1 MPAKITRI
9 GLASLFLT
17 ITSACSTAPIKTETV
32 TVHVPTYIKLPAD
45 LTAEVPAPVVDVQDN
60 GDLAE
65 YALKVRA
72 ALDQANRQLEAIRG
86 IEP

>member
-1 MPAKITRI
+1 MPVRTIKT
-9 GLASLFLT
+9 GLLLAFLT
-17 ITSACSTAPIKTETV
+17 ITAACSTAPIKTETV
-32 TVHVPTYIKLPAD
+32 TVNVPTYIKLPAD
-45 LTAEVPAPVVDVQDN
+45 LTAPVAVPVVEVEDN

>member
-1 MPAKITRI
+1 MLVKIIRI
-9 GLASLFLT
+9 GVAGLFLT
-17 ITSACSTAPIKTETV
+17 ITAACSSNPIKTETV
-32 TVHVPTYIKLPAD
+32 KVYVPRYIQLPAD
-45 LTAEVPAPVVDVQDN
+45 LTAEVPVPEVAIEDN

>member
-1 MPAKITRI
+1 MHGKTIKT
-9 GLASLFLT
+9 GLMLLCLT
-17 ITSACSTAPIKTETV
+17 ITSSCASNPIKTETV
-32 TVHVPTYIKLPAD
+32 TVNVPTYIKLPAD
-45 LTAEVPAPVVDVQDN
+45 LTAPVAVPVVAVEDN

>member
-1 MPAKITRI
+1 MPAKITRN
-9 GLASLFLT
+9 GLLCLCLA
-17 ITSACSTAPIKTETV
+17 ITAACSSSPIKTETV
-32 TVHVPTYIKLPAD
+32 TVNVPTYIKLPAD
-45 LTAEVPAPVVDVQDN
+45 LTAPVAVPVVDVEDN

>member
-1 MPAKITRI
+1 MPAKITKN
-9 GLASLFLT
+9 GLAFLCLTT
-17 ITSACSTAPIKTETV
+17 ISACSSNPIKTETV
-32 TVHVPTYIKLPAD
+32 TVNVPTYIQLPAD
-45 LTAEVPAPVVDVQDN
+45 LVSPVPVPEVAIEDN

>member
-1 MPAKITRI
+1 MHGKTIKT
-9 GLASLFLT
+9 GLMCVCLM
-17 ITSACSTAPIKTETV
+17 ITSACSTAPIKTQTV
-32 TVHVPTYIKLPAD
+32 TVHVPAYIQLPAD
-45 LTAEVPAPVVDVQDN
+45 LTQPVPVPAVDVKDN

-65 YALKVRA
+65 YALKVRK

>member
-1 MPAKITRI
+1 MHGKTIKT
-9 GLASLFLT
+9 GLILACLT
-17 ITSACSTAPIKTETV
+17 ITSACSSSPIKTEVKTV
-32 TVHVPTYIKLPAD
+32 YVPKMVQVPAD
-45 LTAEVPAPVVDVQDN
+45 LTQPVPVPAVDVQDN

>member
-1 MPAKITRI
+1 M
-9 GLASLFLT
+9 
-17 ITSACSTAPIKTETV
+17 
-32 TVHVPTYIKLPAD
+32 PTYIKLPAD
-45 LTAEVPAPVVDVQDN
+45 LTAPVAVPVVEVEDN

>member
-1 MPAKITRI
+1 MHGKTIKT
-9 GLASLFLT
+9 GLILACLT
-17 ITSACSTAPIKTETV
+17 ITAACSSSPIKTETV
-32 TVHVPTYIKLPAD
+32 TVNVPTYIQLPAD
-45 LTAEVPAPVVDVQDN
+45 LTAEVPAPAVDVQDN

>member
-1 MPAKITRI
+1 MLVKITRN
-9 GLASLFLT
+9 GLLLAFLT
-17 ITSACSTAPIKTETV
+17 ITAACSSNPIKTETV
-32 TVHVPTYIKLPAD
+32 TVNVPTYIQLPAD
-45 LTAEVPAPVVDVQDN
+45 LTQPVPVPEVAIEDN

>member
-1 MPAKITRI
+1 MQGKII
-9 GLASLFLT
+9 KSGLLCLCLT
-17 ITSACSTAPIKTETV
+17 ITSACSSSPIKTEVKTV
-32 TVHVPTYIKLPAD
+32 YVPRYIQLPAD
-45 LTAEVPAPVVDVQDN
+45 LTAEVPAPAVDVQDN